1 MAIALSFA
9 SQLCFFRQEA
19 ADRIGYVS
27 KREYIEKILV
37 TSGGDREEAER
48 RWHDHADLW
57 IVNGDCR
64 ARVIFT
70 ANGDVWEMQPKWR
83 PREVVAI
90 DSQT

>member
-27 KREYIEKILV
+27 KREYIEILV

-90 DSQT
+90 DSHT